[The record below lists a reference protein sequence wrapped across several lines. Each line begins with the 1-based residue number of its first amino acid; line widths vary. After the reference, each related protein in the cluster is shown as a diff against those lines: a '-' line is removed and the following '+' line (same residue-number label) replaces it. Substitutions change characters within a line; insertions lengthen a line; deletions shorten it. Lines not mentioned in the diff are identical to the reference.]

1 MPGKRVNV
9 LLLLL
14 VIIAAVL
21 GGGLYLLFRDTQ
33 APHLSLSP
41 DSGPIGPTANISL
54 QVHDP
59 GSGIRSLLVEA
70 VQGKKRIVV
79 LRRLDIPP
87 HSPETLNFTL
97 AETSL
102 KDGSIS
108 LEAVAVDNSH
118 AGFGK
123 GNTARMKWTL
133 KLDSTPPRISVS
145 STAHN
150 LKPGGTGAITYTV
163 SEKAQSSGVQVGDVF
178 FPGYRQQNGEYLC
191 FFAFPYYMSKKDFT
205 PKLTATDMAGN
216 SNERTFTHYAGKR
229 SFRTDV
235 IRLSDSFLERKMP
248 DFEDEFPGSMSQLE
262 RFLKVN
268 DELRTVNR
276 KALLGLGLKTVSS
289 PLWDGAFLR
298 LPNAA
303 TKAGFGEKRTYLY
316 GNKPVDKQTHLGI
329 DLASIRN
336 APVPAANSGTVVY
349 ADDFGIYGLAVI
361 IDHGLGLQ
369 SLYAHLSEIL
379 VEESET
385 VEKGKIIGKT
395 GSTGLAGGDH
405 LHFAMLVAGLPVTPV
420 EWWDARWIR
429 HNISSKLH

>member
-1 MPGKRVNV
+1 VPGKRVNV
-9 LLLLL
+9 LILLL

-33 APHLSLSP
+33 APQLSLSP
-41 DSGPIGPTANISL
+41 DSGPIGPTAKISL

-59 GSGIRSLLVEA
+59 GSGIRTLLVEA
-70 VQGKKRIVV
+70 VQGDKRTVV
-79 LRRLDIPP
+79 ARRLDTPP

-102 KDGSIS
+102 KDGSVS

-145 STAHN
+145 SMAHN
-150 LKPGGTGAITYTV
+150 LKPGGTGAIAYTV
-163 SEKAQSSGVQVGDVF
+163 SEEAQSSGVQVGDVF
-178 FPGYRQQNGEYLC
+178 FPGYRQQNGEFLC
-191 FFAFPYYMSKKDFT
+191 FFAFPYYMTKKDFS

-216 SNERTFTHYAGKR
+216 SKERTFTHYAGER
-229 SFRTDV
+229 SFRTDI
-235 IRLSDSFLERKMP
+235 IRLPDSFLERKMP

-268 DELRTVNR
+268 DELRAVNR
-276 KALLGLGLKTVSS
+276 KALLGLGLKTASE
-289 PLWDGAFLR
+289 PLWSGAFSR
-298 LPNAA
+298 LPNGAR
-303 TKAGFGEKRTYLY
+303 KAGFGEKRTYQY
-316 GNKPVDKQTHLGI
+316 ENKSVDEQTHLGI

-369 SLYAHLSEIL
+369 SLYAHLSEIS
-379 VEESET
+379 VEESEF

-395 GSTGLAGGDH
+395 GTTGLAGGDH

-420 EWWDARWIR
+420 EWWDDRWIR